1 MEILDRILAYRL
13 LISANLNN
21 EQKQLAKATVSKKD
35 YQTMKGQLKVFTN
48 TNSDKKDDFKTEIEI
63 EKSDALL
70 FKKSP

>member
-1 MEILDRILAYRL
+1 
-13 LISANLNN
+13 
-21 EQKQLAKATVSKKD
+21 
-35 YQTMKGQLKVFTN
+35 MKGQLKKAFTN